1 MAAGATRE
9 LSGRTGR
16 MVYAP
21 VVPDELAAGWL
32 EEYGAWFEDD
42 AQLAVV
48 ERKTPLGRVV
58 AKREL
63 PRGWKGS
70 LVRVHARPFRS
81 PAAFHLGRELL
92 STGLLTPE
100 PLACVT
106 SRTGEPPRACL
117 IARHAA
123 GLDPW
128 GFVQNEPP
136 SGEPTAL
143 RELVA
148 ALAAALARLHA
159 AGFRHRDLKGPNI
172 IVRRSEEG
180 SIEVLWTDLESL
192 ERPRIVTDGVRVR
205 DLARLGMSFD
215 SARAR
220 RAGVRADAWP
230 TFVQAYLERAR
241 RRTPV
246 AEELARFLVRTQRWA
261 SARIERNV
269 VRGRPVA

>member
-21 VVPDELAAGWL
+21 VVPDELAAAWL
-32 EEYGAWFEDD
+32 EEHGAWFEDD

-58 AKREL
+58 AKRER

-70 LVRVHARPFRS
+70 LVRVHARRFRS

-92 STGLLTPE
+92 DTGLLTPE

-106 SRTGEPPRACL
+106 SRGGEEPHACL

-128 GFVQNEPP
+128 RFLSDEP
-136 SGEPTAL
+136 SAL

-159 AGFRHRDLKGPNI
+159 TGFRHRDLKGPNI
-172 IVRRSEEG
+172 LVRRSEEG
-180 SIEVLWTDLESL
+180 SIDVLWMDLESL
-192 ERPRIVTDGVRVR
+192 ERPRSMTDGVRVR